1 MAYSSYSQSNK
12 RPAEIEAERKDDSE
26 EHTFTTIA
34 DINPRKDF
42 QRLRDYCSLNSIWF
56 EERTDAVQWKSDL
69 LVWCGNHLKLRYGV
83 NLHNAAH
90 ITQTHHM
97 SIREYY
103 IPLLIMVL
111 HWHKLPNWTSLTPE
125 CLFDDS
131 ANGEPRLP
139 VAWSLYVADT
149 SVSAQHTTQFNYYR
163 SGYDRYVQITIKNLS
178 ESVSVDFS
186 LGFNEKLPGSFP
198 IIKIRRNNGYNL
210 ITPNDYAG
218 FDMRVQRLPMYAR
231 FLSDIPGPIAEFH
244 DLVKRISAYASKA
257 DQNMVSHILDSIK
270 PSRDFRKQFP
280 SLQIIALSQFLQNV
294 IKKNKNKASLQV
306 DAPWIC
312 ADPAVKVV
320 LRSKEVSPDEL
331 RIVAK
336 AVLNET
342 ENYSDPNIV
351 LVADD
356 IETAFR
362 KKQEAVRRQAQRVS
376 VHHTVMSL
384 KVMGLI
390 GVISGI
396 IKENPEF
403 FDNEFFEKA
412 IAEDP
417 DHRDTDVRYI
427 YEYI

>member
-125 CLFDDS
+125 CLFEEDT
-131 ANGEPRLP
+131 NGKPRLP
-139 VAWSLYVADT
+139 VSWSLHVDD
-149 SVSAQHTTQFNYYR
+149 SSMRAQHTTQLNHYR
-163 SGYDRYVQITIKNLS
+163 TGNDRYVLISINNLS

-186 LGFNEKLPGSFP
+186 IRFNEKLPGSFP
-198 IIKIRRNNGYNL
+198 TINVRRNNGYSL
-210 ITPNDYAG
+210 IAPNDYAG
-218 FDMRVQRLPMYAR
+218 FDLRVKRLPMYAR
-231 FLSDIPGPIAEFH
+231 YLSYIPGPIGEFH
-244 DLVKRISAYASKA
+244 DLVKRISEYAPEA
-257 DQNMVSHILDSIK
+257 DQKMVLHILDSIK
-270 PSRDFRKQFP
+270 PPRDFRKQFP
-280 SLQIIALSQFLQNV
+280 SLQIIALSEFLQNV
-294 IKKNKNKASLQV
+294 IKKNKDEESLQV

-331 RIVAK
+331 GIVAK

-342 ENYSDPNIV
+342 KNYSNPNLI
-351 LVADD
+351 LIADD
-356 IETAFR
+356 LKTAFR
-362 KKQEAVRRQAQRVS
+362 KKEEAMLLQRQRFK
-376 VHHTVMSL
+376 VHHTVMPL
-384 KVMGLI
+384 QVIGLI

-396 IKENPEF
+396 INEHPDF
-403 FDNEFFEKA
+403 FNNEFFEKA
-412 IAEDP
+412 IAEDT
-417 DHRDTDVRYI
+417 DHLDTDVRYT